1 MPTRNNF
8 STSKNDN
15 LTTVSFT
22 DENDKSVEIK
32 ELENNQLQLTYDG
45 KTVTFK
51 KHEIAN
57 MIQFFG
63 KYVTFGIL

>member
-8 STSKNDN
+8 STSKSND
-15 LTTVSFT
+15 LTIVSFT
-22 DENDKSVEIK
+22 DENNKAVEIK

-45 KTVTFK
+45 KTIVFK
-51 KHEIAN
+51 KNELAN
-57 MIQFFG
+57 MIQFIG